1 MRMSQLFS
9 QTLREAPADA
19 EMPSH
24 KLLVRAGFIRQLAAG
39 IYTAMPLAKRSLT
52 KLENIMRDEINA
64 IGGQE
69 MSMPVVHPAEVW
81 QETGRWYQIGSE
93 MGRFKDKNQ
102 RDMVLAMTHE
112 EVVAD
117 LTRKEIHSYRQLP
130 VLIYH
135 IQTKWRDDPRPRA
148 GLIRVREFT
157 MKDSYTLDADW
168 EGLDK
173 QYRAHYQAYF
183 NIFHRSGIPVIA
195 VKSDVGMMGGKMA
208 HEYMYE
214 TPHGEDTLLI
224 CDACK
229 YAANRQVATFKK
241 AAAPQEAMLPLEK
254 VLTPDCKTIADLAEF
269 LKIPESK
276 TAKAVFMV
284 ADIPEGESSVQKFV
298 FGIVRGDMDLN
309 ETKLV
314 NALKASEIRPATE
327 EEIEAIGAVP
337 GYASPISLPDKNDY
351 LPVVTVVDELIPQSQ
366 NLVAGANDA
375 GYHLMNTNFERD
387 YKADIVTDLTAARAG
402 DGCPRCGEPF
412 REIRGVEVGNIFKL
426 GTRYSDSMGCTFQ
439 DKDGKEKPVIM
450 GSYGIGSGRLLASV
464 AEEHNDEYGL
474 IWPITVAPYH
484 VHLVM
489 LPGKKDGGEVSDA
502 ANRLYQDLQ
511 GEGIEVLFDDR
522 EDSPG
527 VKFNDADLIGLPI
540 RLTVGARGLKEGQVE
555 LKRRD
560 QAEKRMIPLGDA
572 IAEVKAVKAELEAEI
587 FASLVEVP
595 FED

>member
-1 MRMSQLFS
+1 MKMSMLFS

-52 KLENIMRDEINA
+52 KLENILRDEMDAIN
-64 IGGQE
+64 GQE
-69 MSMPVVHPAEVW
+69 MTMPVVHPAEVW
-81 QETGRWYQIGSE
+81 QETERWYQIGSE

-130 VLIYH
+130 VMIYH

-173 QYRAHYQAYF
+173 QYRDHYQSYF
-183 NIFHRSGIPVIA
+183 NIFHRCGIPVIA

-214 TPHGEDTLLI
+214 TPFGEDRLLL
-224 CDACK
+224 CDACR
-229 YAANRQVATFKK
+229 YSANRQIATFKK
-241 AAAPQEAMLPLEK
+241 SALPAEDLLPLEK
-254 VLTPDCKTIADLAEF
+254 VATPEAKTIAELAEF

-284 ADIPEGESSVQKFV
+284 ADIPEGETMVQKFV
-298 FGIVRGDMDLN
+298 FGIVRGDLDMN

-327 EEIEAIGAVP
+327 EEIVAIGAVP
-337 GYASPISLPDKNDY
+337 GYASPIGLPEKNDY
-351 LPVVTVVDELIPQSQ
+351 MPVVTVIDDLIPESQ

-375 GYHLMNTNFERD
+375 GYHMLNTNFERD
-387 YKADIVTDLTAARAG
+387 YKADIITDLSAARAG

-474 IWPITVAPYH
+474 IWPITIAPYH
-484 VHLVM
+484 VHMVM
-489 LPGKKDGGEVSDA
+489 LTGKKDGDLVVDA
-502 ANRLYQDLQ
+502 AQQLYLDLQ
-511 GEGIEVLFDDR
+511 AQGIEVLFDDR
-522 EDSPG
+522 DESPG

-540 RLTVGARGLKEGQVE
+540 RVTVGARGLKEGQVE

-560 QAEKRMIPLGDA
+560 QQEKRLVALDDVIEEIKNEMA
-572 IAEVKAVKAELEAEI
+572 ALEAEI
-587 FASLVEVP
+587 QATLVEVP
-595 FED
+595 FEE